1 MGQKGFVVV
10 VVVVMKPY
18 DVVDKAIEMMQC
30 TAKNLKLV
38 CNEKL
43 DSGKP
48 LNVFELKELNVML
61 ENIADFLATK
71 GIKTSGGL
79 PLKKDQIKYMLTNP
93 FYYGHFRYCGED
105 RRCDGAAERRGE

>member
-1 MGQKGFVVV
+1 
-10 VVVVMKPY
+10 MKPY

-48 LNVFELKELNVML
+48 LNVFELKELKVML
-61 ENIADFLATK
+61 ENIADFLDQDSMYCQEALDVH
-71 GIKTSGGL
+71 KT
-79 PLKKDQIKYMLTNP
+79 
-93 FYYGHFRYCGED
+93 ED
-105 RRCDGAAERRGE
+105 DFDDDLETELNVMWP